1 MFKNVLVGVDGRPT
15 GRDAI
20 ALATRLLDPE
30 GKLTLANVHSD
41 VLSPLYAATPGAI
54 EGERKDSHDLLERE
68 RAEAEASADLVSVA
82 AFSPGGG
89 LHEQAEEMHADLL
102 AVGSSSRGAFGR
114 VMLGDDTRAAL
125 NGAPCAVAMASRGYA
140 DHPTPFAKIGVGYN
154 DSPES
159 AAALALAREV
169 AQPTR
174 ASVHVLQVVPIASYA
189 YGGAVPMGAFVEEML
204 EDANKNL
211 AELPDVEGLAVSGLP
226 GEELAGFGDQVDL
239 LVVGSRGYGP
249 LKRLVLGSTT
259 MFLER
264 HGRSS
269 LLVLPRVAAG

>member
-1 MFKNVLVGVDGRPT
+1 
-15 GRDAI
+15 
-20 ALATRLLDPE
+20 
-30 GKLTLANVHSD
+30 
-41 VLSPLYAATPGAI
+41 
-54 EGERKDSHDLLERE
+54 
-68 RAEAEASADLVSVA
+68 
-82 AFSPGGG
+82 

-102 AVGSSSRGAFGR
+102 VVGSSSRSAFGR
-114 VMLGDDTRAAL
+114 LMLGDDTRAAL

-159 AAALALAREV
+159 TAALALAREV

-189 YGGAVPMGAFVEEML
+189 YGGAVPVGAFVEEML

-211 AELPDVEGLAVSGLP
+211 AELPGVEGRAVSGLP

-269 LLVLPRVAAG
+269 LLVLSRVAAG

>member
-41 VLSPLYAATPGAI
+41 VLSPSHAAVPGAI
-54 EGERKDSHDLLERE
+54 EEERKTSHDLLERE
-68 RAEAEASADLVSVA
+68 RVEAEVGADLISVA
-82 AFSPGGG
+82 ALSPGGG

-102 AVGSSSRGAFGR
+102 VVGSSGRSAFGR
-114 VMLGDDTRAAL
+114 LMLGDDTRAAL
-125 NGAPCAVAMASRGYA
+125 NGAPCAVAMASRGYV

-159 AAALALAREV
+159 TAALALAREV

-189 YGGAVPMGAFVEEML
+189 YGGAGPVGAFVEEML

-211 AELPDVEGLAVSGLP
+211 AELPGVEGRAVSGLP

-239 LVVGSRGYGP
+239 LV
-249 LKRLVLGSTT
+249 
-259 MFLER
+259 
-264 HGRSS
+264 
-269 LLVLPRVAAG
+269 

>member
-20 ALATRLLDPE
+20 ALAARLVDPE
-30 GKLTLANVHSD
+30 GKLTLAHVHND
-41 VLSPLYAATPGAI
+41 VPNPFYVAPPGMI
-54 EGERKDSHDLLERE
+54 EGERKASHELLERE
-68 RAEAEASADLVSVA
+68 RAEAEISADLISVA
-82 AFSPGGG
+82 ALSPGAG
-89 LHEQAEEMHADLL
+89 LHEQAEEMQADLL
-102 AVGSSSRGAFGR
+102 VVGSCSRGVLGR
-114 VMLGDDTRAAL
+114 VMVGDDTRAAL
-125 NGAPCAVAMASRGYA
+125 NGAPCSVAVAARGYA

-159 AAALALAREV
+159 AAALAMAREV

-174 ASVHVLQVVPIASYA
+174 ASIHVLQVVPIASYA
-189 YGGAVPMGAFVEEML
+189 YGGAVPMGPVVEEIL

-211 AELPDVEGLAVSGLP
+211 AELPDVQARAVSGLT
-226 GEELAGFGDQVDL
+226 GEELAGFSDQVDL

-269 LLVLPRVAAG
+269 LLVLPRVAAA

>member
-20 ALATRLLDPE
+20 ALAARLVDPE
-30 GKLTLANVHSD
+30 GKLTLAHVHND
-41 VLSPLYAATPGAI
+41 VPNPFYVAPPGMI
-54 EGERKDSHDLLERE
+54 EGERKASHELLERE
-68 RAEAEASADLVSVA
+68 RAEAEVSADLISVA
-82 AFSPGGG
+82 ALSPGAG
-89 LHEQAEEMHADLL
+89 LHEQAEEMQADLL
-102 AVGSSSRGAFGR
+102 VVGSCSRGALGR
-114 VMLGDDTRAAL
+114 VMVGDDTRAAL
-125 NGAPCAVAMASRGYA
+125 NGAPCSVAVAARGYA

-159 AAALALAREV
+159 AAALAMAREV

-174 ASVHVLQVVPIASYA
+174 ASIHVLQVVPIASYA
-189 YGGAVPMGAFVEEML
+189 YGGAVPMGPVVEEIL

-211 AELPDVEGLAVSGLP
+211 AELPDVQARAVSGLT
-226 GEELAGFGDQVDL
+226 GEELAGFSDQVDL

-269 LLVLPRVAAG
+269 LLVLPRVAVA